1 MNIRAVTIMFS
12 DYSEKFHQIQNLIN
26 EGKYDT
32 ALQELAIVS
41 ANTQMR
47 IPDKLKFQLLEVAI
61 YNEIGQYQQALKLSE
76 DILNNSQKL
85 EDSLQ
90 MLDAVIAKAIALSHL
105 GEFGKSL
112 AYIKLGERIL
122 EKLKKIEPN
131 ILFIRKATLNF
142 EKGFIFEVEEDLK
155 NSLDSYLQSLSLRRE
170 IDDKVGLVRSNNAIA
185 RIYFKMGDIVR
196 SLMIFQQSLGIARE
210 LEDKN
215 AEADILNNICK
226 IYLWKGDFGP
236 ALEHCLQSSS
246 LSEEISNNDLIAN
259 ALYSKSLIYNHLG
272 EFDRSIK
279 DLERCLSI
287 REEINDKIGI
297 SETLNAL
304 SYVFFLKGELN
315 QATIYLNQGQDILQT
330 LDSNIGI
337 DDILET
343 LGMILYQRGEYEKA
357 IEQLVRCME
366 LRENQKSKK
375 EYASALFWLILV
387 NVENNSLEEAQDYLK
402 KMQKIV
408 EKQNNLISNLKY
420 RLASALILKKSN
432 NLDIIRK
439 ARNIFNE
446 IISSDLIDIG
456 LYAITLFNL
465 CELYL
470 KQMHISNTLDDMKN
484 LTVMNEKHLKLAEEI
499 ESHTMFAENFW
510 LQANVS
516 LMQQNL
522 SEAKLLLD
530 QAEQITKEKGL
541 RRLGMKVSR
550 AIGIIDSHREKTVST
565 PIKKEIINLEQEAEK
580 LNGDVIRMI
589 DRRSVDIPKIQAEEP
604 VLLIIVYEGGVTVYS
619 QKFSQKEMIDEMFVG
634 GFLTAIDAFMHQ
646 TFATGGSIERIQHQ
660 EYTLL
665 LKIENPLLFCYVFKG
680 QSFTAIQKLDSVI
693 NEIKKTETIW
703 KSLVSNLGE
712 QLGATESEL
721 IEELANRIFLAEK

>member
-1 MNIRAVTIMFS
+1 MFPDQS
-12 DYSEKFHQIQNLIN
+12 DKFTQIKNLIT
-26 EGKYDT
+26 EGKFDT
-32 ALQELAIVS
+32 ALQEIAVIS
-41 ANTQMR
+41 TNAQMR
-47 IPDKLKFQLLEVAI
+47 TPERLKFQLLEVEI
-61 YNEIGQYQQALKLSE
+61 YNETGKYQQALKLSE

-85 EDSLQ
+85 DDSLQ
-90 MLDAVIAKAIALSHL
+90 MLDAIIAKAVALSHL

-112 AYIKLGERIL
+112 AYIKLGERVL
-122 EKLKKIEPN
+122 EKLKNTDPS
-131 ILFIRKATLNF
+131 ILFIRKATLNY

-170 IDDKVGLVRSNNAIA
+170 IDDRSGLVKSNNAIA

-196 SLMIFQQSLGIARE
+196 ALLIFQQSLNIARE
-210 LEDKN
+210 LEDKA
-215 AEADILNNICK
+215 AEADILNNICN

-236 ALEHCLQSSS
+236 ALEHCLQSFV
-246 LSEEISNNDLIAN
+246 LSEEVGDNDLIAN
-259 ALYSKSLIYNHLG
+259 SLFSKSLIYNHLG
-272 EFDRSIK
+272 EFDHSLK

-304 SYVFFLKGELN
+304 SYVLFLKGELN
-315 QATIYLNQGQDILQT
+315 QATNYLNQGQEILQNLET
-330 LDSNIGI
+330 NLGI

-343 LGMILYQRGEYEKA
+343 LGMILFQRGEYEQA
-357 IEQLVRCME
+357 IEQLVRCRE
-366 LRENQKSKK
+366 LREDQKSKK
-375 EYASALFWLILV
+375 ELVSALFWLILV
-387 NVENNSLEEAQDYLK
+387 NIENNTLEEAQDYLK
-402 KMQKIV
+402 KMQKII
-408 EKQNNLISNLKY
+408 EKQNNLLSNLKY

-432 NLDIIRK
+432 NLDILRK

-446 IISSDLIDIG
+446 IVNGEIIDIG

-470 KQMHISNTLDDMKN
+470 KQMHISNNFDDMSN
-484 LTVMNEKHLKLAEEI
+484 LNAMIEKHFKLAEEI

-510 LQANVS
+510 LKANVS
-516 LMQQNL
+516 LMQQKL
-522 SEAKLLLD
+522 PEAKLLLD
-530 QAEQITKEKGL
+530 QAEQISNEKGL

-550 AIGIIDSHREKTVST
+550 AIGIIDSHQQKPEIQPSKR
-565 PIKKEIINLEQEAEK
+565 EIINLEQETEE

-589 DRRSVDIPKIQAEEP
+589 DRRSVEIPKIQAEEP
-604 VLLIIVYEGGVTVYS
+604 VLLIIVYEGGLTVYS

-680 QSFTAIQKLDSVI
+680 QSFTAIQKLDTVI
-693 NEIKKTETIW
+693 KEIKKSSSIW
-703 KSLVSNLGE
+703 QALINNLGVE
-712 QLGATESEL
+712 LGPTENEL
-721 IEELANRIFLAEK
+721 IEELANKIFLTEE

>member
-1 MNIRAVTIMFS
+1 MFPDQS
-12 DYSEKFHQIQNLIN
+12 DKFNQIKNLIN
-26 EGKYDT
+26 EGKFDT
-32 ALQELAIVS
+32 ALQEIAVIS
-41 ANTQMR
+41 TNAQIRTPER
-47 IPDKLKFQLLEVAI
+47 LKFQLLEVEI
-61 YNEIGQYQQALKLSE
+61 YNETGKYQQALKLSE

-85 EDSLQ
+85 DDSLQ
-90 MLDAVIAKAIALSHL
+90 MLDAIIAKAVALSHL

-112 AYIKLGERIL
+112 AYIKLGERVL
-122 EKLKKIEPN
+122 DKLKN
-131 ILFIRKATLNF
+131 TDSSILFIRKAILNY

-170 IDDKVGLVRSNNAIA
+170 IDDRFGLVKSNNAIA

-196 SLMIFQQSLGIARE
+196 ALLIFQQSLNIARE
-210 LEDKN
+210 LEDKG
-215 AEADILNNICK
+215 AEADILNNICN

-236 ALEHCLQSSS
+236 ALEHCLQSFV
-246 LSEEISNNDLIAN
+246 LSEEVGDNDLIAN
-259 ALYSKSLIYNHLG
+259 SLFSKSLIYNHLG
-272 EFDRSIK
+272 EFDHSLK

-304 SYVFFLKGELN
+304 SYVLFLKGELN
-315 QATIYLNQGQDILQT
+315 QATNYLNQGQEILQNLET
-330 LDSNIGI
+330 NLGI

-343 LGMILYQRGEYEKA
+343 LGMILFQRGEYDQA

-366 LRENQKSKK
+366 LREDQKSKK
-375 EYASALFWLILV
+375 ELVSALFWLILV
-387 NVENNSLEEAQDYLK
+387 NIENNSLEQAQDYLK
-402 KMQKIV
+402 KMQKII
-408 EKQNNLISNLKY
+408 EKQNNLLSNLKY

-432 NLDIIRK
+432 NLDILRK
-439 ARNIFNE
+439 ARNIYNE
-446 IISSDLIDIG
+446 IVNGEIIDIG

-470 KQMHISNTLDDMKN
+470 KQMHISNNFDDMNN
-484 LTVMNEKHLKLAEEI
+484 LKAMIEKHFKLAEEI
-499 ESHTMFAENFW
+499 ESHTMFAENIW
-510 LQANVS
+510 LKANVS
-516 LMQQNL
+516 LMQQKL
-522 SEAKLLLD
+522 PEAKLLLD
-530 QAEQITKEKGL
+530 QAEQISNEKGL

-550 AIGIIDSHREKTVST
+550 AIGIIDSHQQKPEIQPSKR
-565 PIKKEIINLEQEAEK
+565 EIINLEQETEE

-589 DRRSVDIPKIQAEEP
+589 DRRSVEIPKIQAEEP
-604 VLLIIVYEGGVTVYS
+604 VLLIIVYEGGLTVYS

-680 QSFTAIQKLDSVI
+680 QSFTAIQKLDAVI
-693 NEIKKTETIW
+693 KEIKKSSSIW
-703 KSLVSNLGE
+703 QALINNLGVE
-712 QLGATESEL
+712 LGPTENEL
-721 IEELANRIFLAEK
+721 IEELANQIFLSEE

>member
-1 MNIRAVTIMFS
+1 MFPDQS
-12 DYSEKFHQIQNLIN
+12 DKFNQIKNLIN
-26 EGKYDT
+26 EGKFDT
-32 ALQELAIVS
+32 ALQEIAVIS
-41 ANTQMR
+41 TNAQIRTPER
-47 IPDKLKFQLLEVAI
+47 LKFQLLEVEI
-61 YNEIGQYQQALKLSE
+61 YNETGKYQQALKLSE

-85 EDSLQ
+85 DDSLQ
-90 MLDAVIAKAIALSHL
+90 MLDAIIAKAVALSHL

-112 AYIKLGERIL
+112 AYIKLGERVL
-122 EKLKKIEPN
+122 DKLKNTDPS
-131 ILFIRKATLNF
+131 ILFIRKAILNY

-170 IDDKVGLVRSNNAIA
+170 IDDRFGLVKSNNAIA

-196 SLMIFQQSLGIARE
+196 ALLIFQQSLNIARE
-210 LEDKN
+210 LEDKG
-215 AEADILNNICK
+215 AEADILNNICN

-236 ALEHCLQSSS
+236 ALEHCLQSFV
-246 LSEEISNNDLIAN
+246 LSEEVGDNDLIAN
-259 ALYSKSLIYNHLG
+259 SLFSKSLIYNHLG
-272 EFDRSIK
+272 EFDHSLK

-304 SYVFFLKGELN
+304 SYVLFLKGELN
-315 QATIYLNQGQDILQT
+315 QATNYLNQGQEILQNLET
-330 LDSNIGI
+330 NLGI

-343 LGMILYQRGEYEKA
+343 LGMILFQRGEYDQA

-366 LRENQKSKK
+366 LREDQKSKK
-375 EYASALFWLILV
+375 ELVSALFWLILV
-387 NVENNSLEEAQDYLK
+387 NIENNSLEQAQDYLK
-402 KMQKIV
+402 KMQKII
-408 EKQNNLISNLKY
+408 EKQNNLLSNLKY

-432 NLDIIRK
+432 NLDILRK
-439 ARNIFNE
+439 ARNIYNE
-446 IISSDLIDIG
+446 IVNGEIIDIG

-470 KQMHISNTLDDMKN
+470 KQMHISNNFDDMNN
-484 LTVMNEKHLKLAEEI
+484 LKAMIEKHFKLAEEI
-499 ESHTMFAENFW
+499 ESHTMFAENIW
-510 LQANVS
+510 LKANVS
-516 LMQQNL
+516 LMQQKL
-522 SEAKLLLD
+522 PEAKLLLD
-530 QAEQITKEKGL
+530 QAEQISNEKGL

-550 AIGIIDSHREKTVST
+550 AIGIIDSHQQKPEIQPSKR
-565 PIKKEIINLEQEAEK
+565 EIINLEQETEE

-589 DRRSVDIPKIQAEEP
+589 DRRSVEIPKIQAEEP
-604 VLLIIVYEGGVTVYS
+604 VLLIIVYEGGLTVYS

-680 QSFTAIQKLDSVI
+680 QSFTAIQKLDAVI
-693 NEIKKTETIW
+693 KEIKKSSSIW
-703 KSLVSNLGE
+703 QALINNLGVE
-712 QLGATESEL
+712 LGPTENEL
-721 IEELANRIFLAEK
+721 IEELANQIFLSEE